1 MAQRPV
7 FADDELKEVF
17 LGWWDEDVGVLK
29 WENHEEMLRFIMV
42 SINLKFGISPGST
55 TAASGCKYAFTGS
68 TAQLK

>member
-42 SINLKFGISPGST
+42 SI
-55 TAASGCKYAFTGS
+55 
-68 TAQLK
+68 